1 VKNSSTFTLRLTNS
15 RLFLGETYF
24 ALADERVVLHGER
37 ECPSAISCFMP
48 SDGLNRFIEAWIAN
62 REMLSGDLARGR
74 INAAGSRSVS
84 RPIRYRSAR
93 TTESP
98 KGPMRVMGSDYD
110 YDPEVEL
117 DDPER
122 LIERITDPSKII
134 ERPGRILPERE
145 IQRRISVPPNER
157 KPESSATSQEH
168 TYATPA
174 LDRELL
180 AKVLISGGAEDGR
193 RRLLLL
199 PAVRGC
205 VGRVAEGQA
214 PSTTEL
220 LLDVSRPIGDLP
232 PLRILDEVA

>member
-1 VKNSSTFTLRLTNS
+1 VKNSTFALRLTNS
-15 RLFLGETYF
+15 RLFLGENYF
-24 ALADERVVLHGER
+24 ALAGEQIVLHGDM
-37 ECPSAISCFMP
+37 ECPSAVSCYMQ
-48 SDGLNRFIEAWIAN
+48 SDELNRFIEAWIAN
-62 REMLSGDLARGR
+62 REMLSGDFARGR
-74 INAAGSRSVS
+74 INAAGSRAVS
-84 RPIRYRSAR
+84 RPVRYRSAR
-93 TTESP
+93 ATESP

-157 KPESSATSQEH
+157 KPESSASSPEH

-174 LDRELL
+174 LDREVL

-205 VGRVAEGQA
+205 LGRSADGEGA
-214 PSTTEL
+214 STTEL
-220 LLDVSRPIGDLP
+220 LLDVSRPVGDLP

>member
-1 VKNSSTFTLRLTNS
+1 MKNSTFALRLTNS
-15 RLFLGETYF
+15 RLFLGENYF
-24 ALADERVVLHGER
+24 ALAGEQIVLHGDM
-37 ECPSAISCFMP
+37 ECPSAVSCYMQ
-48 SDGLNRFIEAWIAN
+48 SVELNRFIEAWIAN
-62 REMLSGDLARGR
+62 REMLSGDFARGR
-74 INAAGSRSVS
+74 INAAGSRAVS
-84 RPIRYRSAR
+84 RPVRYRSAR
-93 TTESP
+93 ATSPRRDPCGSWAATTTTIR
-98 KGPMRVMGSDYD
+98 KC
-110 YDPEVEL
+110 EL

-157 KPESSATSQEH
+157 KPESSASSPEH

-205 VGRVAEGQA
+205 IGRSAEGEGA
-214 PSTTEL
+214 STTEL
-220 LLDVSRPIGDLP
+220 LLDVSRPVGDLP

>member
-1 VKNSSTFTLRLTNS
+1 MKNSTFALRLTNS
-15 RLFLGETYF
+15 RLFLGENYF
-24 ALADERVVLHGER
+24 ALAGEQIVLHGDM
-37 ECPSAISCFMP
+37 ECPSAVSCYMQ
-48 SDGLNRFIEAWIAN
+48 SVELNRFIEAWIAN
-62 REMLSGDLARGR
+62 REMLSGDFARGR
-74 INAAGSRSVS
+74 INAAGSRAVS
-84 RPIRYRSAR
+84 RPVRYRSAR
-93 TTESP
+93 ATESP
-98 KGPMRVMGSDYD
+98 EGTHAGHGQRLRLRSGRC
-110 YDPEVEL
+110 EL

-157 KPESSATSQEH
+157 KPESSASSPEH

-205 VGRVAEGQA
+205 IGRSAEGEGA
-214 PSTTEL
+214 STTEL
-220 LLDVSRPIGDLP
+220 LLDVSRPVGDLP